1 MEISVLLV
9 GWGWTYDQLK
19 SGWQEIEA
27 LGYDA
32 CYVGDD
38 MFVHHMEQGDSPPE
52 DAAESVFEPWTILAA
67 MAATTNRMRI
77 GSLVSPCGRRHPAL
91 FAKMTTMV
99 DVISGG
105 RLSLGMGAGNSPD
118 QFRSMGIPFGTARE
132 RTDMLEEELEI
143 IFTLWTE
150 GRATFQG
157 KFYNVLEAINS
168 PKPIQKPHP
177 EIHIA
182 FKNPKYL
189 PPIAAKYADRV
200 NVLGKKKKDITRAM
214 EALERCCIEHGRDYD
229 RIEKGRLASIIFTES
244 DVSLEARE
252 DVIRGRADEI
262 GVDAD
267 ELIDE
272 HDKYVASYV
281 GPVSGCADAI
291 IEETVELGLN
301 EIVICIDTFSFSTYE
316 RTMEGLRVFAE
327 GVMPDL
333 SAK

>member
-1 MEISVLLV
+1 MDISVLLV

-77 GSLVSPCGRRHPAL
+77 GSLVSPSGRRHPAL

-99 DVISGG
+99 DIISGG

-118 QFRSMGIPFGTARE
+118 QFRTMGIPFGTARE

-143 IFTLWTE
+143 INTLWTE

-157 KFYNVLEAINS
+157 KYYNVLEAINS

-200 NVLGKKKKDITRAM
+200 NLMGKNNEDITKAVN
-214 EALERCCIEHGRDYD
+214 ALNSHCQNQGRDFE
-229 RIEKGRLASIIFTES
+229 RINKGRLASIIFTES
-244 DVSLEARE
+244 EVGQKDRQ
-252 DVIRGRADEI
+252 DVIRGRAVEI

-272 HDKYVASYV
+272 HEKYVASYV
-281 GPVSGCADAI
+281 GPASGCAEALAK
-291 IEETVELGLN
+291 ETVELGLN
-301 EIVICIDTFSFSTYE
+301 EVVMCIDTFTFSTYE
-316 RTMEGLRVFAE
+316 RTMEGLRTFAIE
-327 GVMPDL
+327 VMPKL
-333 SAK
+333 SPL